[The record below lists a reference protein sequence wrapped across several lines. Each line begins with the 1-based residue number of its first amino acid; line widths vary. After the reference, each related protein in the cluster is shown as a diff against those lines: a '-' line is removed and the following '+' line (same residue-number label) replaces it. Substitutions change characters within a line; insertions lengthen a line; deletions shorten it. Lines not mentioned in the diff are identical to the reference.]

1 VVKATSEFH
10 FLSRHN
16 LLPEIVPFLKF
27 FSFGQLFAFFREK
40 TLLPVPRQ
48 GTSDPLPIGRVFG
61 HTGEQQEDA
70 VPSASRQDP
79 VNSSRDQKCLP
90 GKRHRH
96 PHRPEVLQPTRQA
109 KCFKRSGGVGTI
121 APLAVASSD
130 EAAANACT
138 IQGPNASK
146 LVGYRGDAVV
156 ARRDAQVVGQGDHL
170 G

>member
-1 VVKATSEFH
+1 MVKATSEFH

-61 HTGEQQEDA
+61 HTGEQQENA
-70 VPSASRQDP
+70 VPGASIQDP
-79 VNSSRDQKCLP
+79 VDPSRDLSFHSD
-90 GKRHRH
+90 RT
-96 PHRPEVLQPTRQA
+96 EVLQPTRQA
-109 KCFKRSGGVGTI
+109 KLVKQGGGVGAA

-130 EAAANACT
+130 EAAANACG
-138 IQGPNASK
+138 IQRFNASK

-156 ARRDAQVVGQGDHL
+156 AQ
-170 G
+170 